1 MDIAIL
7 GPLAVRSRGGEA
19 APTAPKPRQLLAL
32 LAARVDEVISMDLLI
47 DELWE
52 TRPPSSAVTTVQTY
66 IGQLRRALTQSLQVS
81 PSEVAADVLQFTGW
95 GYRLTAGGGTHDAQ
109 AFLRCAE
116 LGRDS
121 LAAGAND
128 QASVLLR
135 RALRIWRGPALA
147 GVRLGP
153 HLLAHRTH
161 LEAHR
166 LAAVEQRVE
175 ADLRLGHHHELI
187 GELSGLVLQYPLHEN
202 LHSLFMISLYRAG
215 RPAQAL
221 DVFHKIRN
229 YLRKELGI
237 DPSPRMRHLQQAI
250 LVADPR
256 LEAETQS
263 RLFRLELDLPS
274 GAPSEVRTDP
284 SGLPTEMAAGRRR
297 VLGPPFAQG

>member
-1 MDIAIL
+1 M
-7 GPLAVRSRGGEA
+7 AVRSGGGEA
-19 APTAPKPRQLLAL
+19 APSAPKPRQLLAL
-32 LAARVDEVISMDLLI
+32 LAARVDEVVSMDLLI

-52 TRPPSSAVTTVQTY
+52 SRPPSSAVTTVQTY
-66 IGQLRRALTQSLQVS
+66 VGQLRRSLAQALRTDHG
-81 PSEVAADVLQFTGW
+81 EVAADVLPFTGW
-95 GYRLTAGGGTHDAQ
+95 GYRLEAGGGTHDAR

-116 LGRDS
+116 LGRDA
-121 LAAGAND
+121 LASGAND

-135 RALRIWRGPALA
+135 RSLRIWRGPALA

-161 LEAHR
+161 LEEQR
-166 LAAVEQRVE
+166 LTAVEQRVE

-221 DVFHKIRN
+221 DAFHKLRN
-229 YLRKELGI
+229 SLREELGI
-237 DPSPRMRHLQQAI
+237 EPSPRMRQLQQAV

-256 LEAETQS
+256 LEAEIQS
-263 RLFRLELDLPS
+263 PLFRLELDLPS
-274 GAPSEVRTDP
+274 ARS
-284 SGLPTEMAAGRRR
+284 A
-297 VLGPPFAQG
+297 

>member
-1 MDIAIL
+1 MDIGIL
-7 GPLAVRSRGGEA
+7 GPLVVRSGGGEA
-19 APTAPKPRQLLAL
+19 APSAPKPRQLLAL
-32 LAARVDEVISMDLLI
+32 LAARADEVISMDLLI

-52 TRPPSSAVTTVQTY
+52 SRPPSSAVTTVQTY
-66 IGQLRRALTQSLQVS
+66 IGQLRRSLAQTLRID
-81 PSEVAADVLQFTGW
+81 PGEVAAEVLPFTGW
-95 GYRLTAGGGTHDAQ
+95 GYRLAAGGGTHDAR

-116 LGRDS
+116 LGRDA

-153 HLLAHRTH
+153 HLQAHRTH
-161 LEAHR
+161 LEEQR
-166 LAAVEQRVE
+166 LTAVEQRVE

-229 YLRKELGI
+229 SLREELGI
-237 DPSPRMRHLQQAI
+237 EPSPRMRQLQQAV
-250 LVADPR
+250 LAADPR
-256 LEAETQS
+256 LEAETRS

-274 GAPSEVRTDP
+274 LRST
-284 SGLPTEMAAGRRR
+284 
-297 VLGPPFAQG
+297 